1 LQLIVFHPLLEYMG
15 ILIHRKKNQGFTLL
29 ELMVTVAIAAILV
42 TVAMPS
48 FTNTIIGNRLTTI
61 NNELVGALNLAR
73 SEAIKRNQQVVIR
86 KTGTNWQ
93 GGWQVF
99 VDVDRTPSSDANVF
113 NDDGDATL
121 CESNED
127 CVLRVYSSLP
137 AGYTISSNNYTNFI
151 RYTPTGQ
158 ANTNGTFAVCQN
170 NDASKSK
177 EIIIVATGRA
187 RLDGGNTCAP

>member
-1 LQLIVFHPLLEYMG
+1 MG
-15 ILIHRKKNQGFTLL
+15 ILTHQTKDQGFTLL

-48 FTNTIIGNRLTTI
+48 FTGTIISNRLTTI

-73 SEAIKRNQQVVIR
+73 SEAIKRNQQVVVE
-86 KTGTNWQ
+86 KTGANWQ
-93 GGWQVF
+93 DGWRVF
-99 VDVDRTPSSDANVF
+99 VDIDRTPSSDANTF
-113 NDDGDATL
+113 NDDSDTTL

-127 CVLRVYSSLP
+127 CMLRAYSSLP
-137 AGYTISSNNYTNFI
+137 TGYTINSNNFTNYI

-170 NDASKSK
+170 SDSSNSK
-177 EIIIVATGRA
+177 EIIIIATGRA